1 MSQKRYRKWARD
13 FYMNFLAAEVRWE
26 MGQIINFRESSSLE
40 KLQGFQVKKKKHE
53 GNSFCDLDKGK

>member
-40 KLQGFQVKKKKHE
+40 KLQGFQVKKKT
-53 GNSFCDLDKGK
+53 